1 MRDFG
6 NHQQEGQDLTQKS
19 PLPKHHTIDT
29 RRTCRT
35 MMIPCCPGN
44 PNAFCLSLCRVISK
58 RMGAFGNVWSHSW
71 GWHHD
76 LQKCKHPSSHSTPS
90 KIKEQHQFGESL
102 FWFPPL
108 PFKYPPNLPAFWF
121 SDQSVSTVTLPS
133 FPNQPS
139 QSKPVAHEPFSKRLT
154 VTFVCLDHL
163 VSIQPWNLMHMVT
176 CFYSAF
182 KRHRY
187 LVATENRSLAV
198 DATATHTGATKFGV
212 WRLTVR
218 DAKQST
224 NNTTLKRIS
233 ILQPLCSPLN
243 GLISLAAELLRR

>member
-1 MRDFG
+1 
-6 NHQQEGQDLTQKS
+6 
-19 PLPKHHTIDT
+19 
-29 RRTCRT
+29 

-76 LQKCKHPSSHSTPS
+76 LQKCKQPSSHSTPS

-108 PFKYPPNLPAFWF
+108 PFNYPPNLPAFWF
-121 SDQSVSTVTLPS
+121 RDQSVSTVTLPS

-139 QSKPVAHEPFSKRLT
+139 QSKAVAHERFSKRLT
-154 VTFVCLDHL
+154 VTFVSLDHL

-212 WRLTVR
+212 WRLTVHLNSIKR

-243 GLISLAAELLRR
+243 ALISLAAELLRR

>member
-1 MRDFG
+1 M
-6 NHQQEGQDLTQKS
+6 
-19 PLPKHHTIDT
+19 
-29 RRTCRT
+29 
-35 MMIPCCPGN
+35 
-44 PNAFCLSLCRVISK
+44 LSVFLCVLWFQREWEHLGTL
-58 RMGAFGNVWSHSW
+58 RW

-76 LQKCKHPSSHSTPS
+76 LQKCKQPSSHSTPS

-108 PFKYPPNLPAFWF
+108 PFNYPPNLPAFWF
-121 SDQSVSTVTLPS
+121 RDQSVSTVTLPS

-139 QSKPVAHEPFSKRLT
+139 QSKAVAHERFSKRLT
-154 VTFVCLDHL
+154 VTFVSLDHL
-163 VSIQPWNLMHMVT
+163 VSIQPWNLIHMVT

-198 DATATHTGATKFGV
+198 RCYCYTGATKFGV
-212 WRLTVR
+212 WRLTSIKR
-218 DAKQST
+218 DAKQWT
-224 NNTTLKRIS
+224 NNITLKRIS

-243 GLISLAAELLRR
+243 ALISLAAELLRR